1 MKFISHRGNL
11 TGRHKIY
18 ENSPSVIERVI
29 SQGYSV
35 EIDVWCDNDKLFLG
49 HDEPQWV
56 ESLEFFKKN
65 YDKLLIHCKD
75 DASLFKLSSLPVLDI
90 FSHTNDKFTLSS
102 KGKILINPHTVTTYR
117 KGILMMPEMSN
128 YTVDEILQFDG
139 IISDNIKFYED
150 CYNTFG
156 K

>member
-11 TGRHKIY
+11 QGRHKIN
-18 ENSPSVIERVI
+18 ENVPSVIENVI
-29 SQGYSV
+29 SEGYDV
-35 EIDVWCDNDKLFLG
+35 EIDIWCKDDVLYLG
-49 HDEPQWV
+49 HDEPVWKINDQF
-56 ESLEFFKKN
+56 LKKH
-65 YDKLLIHCKD
+65 YTRLLIHCKD